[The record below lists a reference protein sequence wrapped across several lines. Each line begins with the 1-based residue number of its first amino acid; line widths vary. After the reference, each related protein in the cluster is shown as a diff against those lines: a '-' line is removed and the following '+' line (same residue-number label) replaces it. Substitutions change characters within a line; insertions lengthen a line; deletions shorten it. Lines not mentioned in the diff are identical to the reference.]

1 MADDAQSRQPGGGG
15 AASLA
20 ARYRPQT
27 FAQVVG
33 QDMVKSILS
42 RAALEDRVAPA
53 YLLSGTRGV
62 GKTTV
67 ARIFAKALNCVHA
80 PTGEPCNECS
90 ACRRITQGSFVD
102 VVEIDGASNRGIDD
116 VRRLRDAVGYAPLEG
131 RYKVFIIDEAH
142 MLTKEA
148 FNALLKTLEEPPARV
163 TFIMATTEQHK
174 FPVTIVSRCQHFVFR
189 QIPEATLE
197 AHIRSVLEREG
208 RPFEDDAA
216 RLIARRAA
224 GSVRDAMSLLGQ
236 TLALG
241 GGGADAPLSAAQARE
256 VLGLA
261 GQEVM
266 DRLLGALAG
275 QDVLAVARLVREL
288 LGQGADMGFF
298 LRELGGL
305 WRNLFLIRQAGPE
318 AVAELELPE
327 REAARLLGLAKKF
340 PLSYIHAAWQMTLES
355 QRRILTSLEPAAGLE
370 LLLLNLALL
379 PRLLPLGDLNPGVLT
394 AGASSG
400 PDTSVGTGTTV
411 GPDAE
416 SRGAMAPGGESG
428 EPSQDGEDAGSPL
441 PFAEGAASPDSS
453 AHPVNPACSAASPS
467 PPGEPAP
474 AASGSDEQGESPA
487 PPRRFEVPQSVRRFV
502 PPTRSAEAA
511 SSTPPVNPED
521 ESVRQLPVRAA
532 AAPPSSALSPKT
544 PDDVPPWLDEI
555 PAGGDPS
562 LKAPDDAELRRAV
575 SMAESLTE
583 SRAGTLEGGAP
594 RAREG
599 AEKAPSLNQAL
610 KWEEFL
616 AFCEGR
622 EGVPLNLLRQCAGE
636 VREGR
641 LRLSPRSQIV
651 AVQLQRHADVV
662 KRTAEAWAGRPL
674 EPEFMPQRT
683 ERRTTAELKAEMQE
697 HPVVRELGRIFGATL
712 IHCAQVDK
720 R

>member
-15 AASLA
+15 SVSLA

-33 QDMVKSILS
+33 QEMVKSILS

-80 PTGEPCNECS
+80 PTGEPCNECGI
-90 ACRRITQGSFVD
+90 CRRITQGSFVD

-148 FNALLKTLEEPPARV
+148 FNALLKTLEEPPAHV

-197 AHIRSVLEREG
+197 AHIRSVLEREA

-241 GGGADAPLSAAQARE
+241 GEGAGTALSAAQARE

-266 DRLLGALAG
+266 DRLLDALAA
-275 QDVLAVARLVREL
+275 QDALAVARLVREL

-298 LRELGGL
+298 LRELGSL
-305 WRNLFLIRQAGPE
+305 WRNLFLVRQAGPQA
-318 AVAELELPE
+318 AVELELPE
-327 REAARLLGLAKKF
+327 RESSRLVGLANNF
-340 PLSYIHAAWQMTLES
+340 SLSYIHAAWQMTLES

-379 PRLLPLGDLNPGVLT
+379 PRLLPLGDLNPGAL
-394 AGASSG
+394 AGGVAGGDSSACSVARNTEVSAVASSG
-400 PDTSVGTGTTV
+400 GD
-411 GPDAE
+411 
-416 SRGAMAPGGESG
+416 GAPRRESG
-428 EPSQDGEDAGSPL
+428 GQATPGEDAGPART
-441 PFAEGAASPDSS
+441 FAKGAASPVSS
-453 AHPVNPACSAASPS
+453 AGHSAEASTGHFS
-467 PPGEPAP
+467 AVGSDIVP
-474 AASGSDEQGESPA
+474 AASA
-487 PPRRFEVPQSVRRFV
+487 PNNPVEAEPTPLPRRFRPPQDARRFV
-502 PPTRSAEAA
+502 PPVSVPESASPARAASRREAA
-511 SSTPPVNPED
+511 
-521 ESVRQLPVRAA
+521 
-532 AAPPSSALSPKT
+532 
-544 PDDVPPWLDEI
+544 DDVPPWLDEI

-562 LKAPDDAELRRAV
+562 LKEPDAVDLQAAMSREGDTSALSTGGGAASEITTAPEAASAMRGMWPERPGVFPAK
-575 SMAESLTE
+575 E
-583 SRAGTLEGGAP
+583 EGG
-594 RAREG
+594 G
-599 AEKAPSLNQAL
+599 DSSL
-610 KWEEFL
+610 KWEDFL
-616 AFCEGR
+616 TFCEGR
-622 EGVPLNLLRQCAGE
+622 EGVHLNLLRQCSGE
-636 VREGR
+636 VRGER
-641 LRLSPRSQIV
+641 LRLRPQSQIV
-651 AVQLQRHADVV
+651 SLQLQRNAEMV
-662 KRTAEAWAGRPL
+662 KKVAQAWAGRPL
-674 EPEFMPQRT
+674 EPQFLPPST
-683 ERRTTAELKAEMQE
+683 ERRTTAELKAEMQD
-697 HPVVRELGRIFGATL
+697 HPVVRELGHIFGATL
-712 IHCAQVDK
+712 VHCAQVDK
-720 R
+720 N

>member
-1 MADDAQSRQPGGGG
+1 MADDAQSRQSGGG
-15 AASLA
+15 ASVSLA

-33 QDMVKSILS
+33 QEMVKSILS
-42 RAALEDRVAPA
+42 RAAREDRVAPA

-90 ACRRITQGSFVD
+90 ACRRITQGGFVD

-148 FNALLKTLEEPPARV
+148 FNALLKTLEEPPAHV
-163 TFIMATTEQHK
+163 TFIMATTEPHK

-189 QIPEATLE
+189 QISEATLE

-216 RLIARRAA
+216 YLIARRAA

-241 GGGADAPLSAAQARE
+241 GGGADTPLSAAQARE

-266 DRLLGALAG
+266 DRLLDALAA
-275 QDVLAVARLVREL
+275 QDALAVARLVRDL

-305 WRNLFLIRQAGPE
+305 WRNLFLVRQAGPQ
-318 AVAELELPE
+318 AAAELELPE
-327 REAARLLGLAKKF
+327 RESSRLVGLAKKF

-379 PRLLPLGDLNPGVLT
+379 PRLLPLGDLNPGAL
-394 AGASSG
+394 AGG
-400 PDTSVGTGTTV
+400 DDTPGFAAKKTEGA
-411 GPDAE
+411 GNADFGGDDA
-416 SRGAMAPGGESG
+416 RRGESEG
-428 EPSQDGEDAGSPL
+428 QAVPG
-441 PFAEGAASPDSS
+441 EGAASDRPFVEGEASFGRSADISAKDFSAVRSDS
-453 AHPVNPACSAASPS
+453 
-467 PPGEPAP
+467 AP
-474 AASGSDEQGESPA
+474 AASTPNKTVEAEASSPL
-487 PPRRFEVPQSVRRFV
+487 PRRFQPPQGARRFV
-502 PPTRSAEAA
+502 PPVPAAGSEAPARSVPRQEAA
-511 SSTPPVNPED
+511 
-521 ESVRQLPVRAA
+521 
-532 AAPPSSALSPKT
+532 
-544 PDDVPPWLDEI
+544 DDVPPWLDEI

-562 LKAPDDAELRRAV
+562 LKTPDSVELQAVMSGAGDSSGLPAEGRALSERKDAPETEAAPGTRPERAEA
-575 SMAESLTE
+575 SL
-583 SRAGTLEGGAP
+583 A
-594 RAREG
+594 
-599 AEKAPSLNQAL
+599 
-610 KWEEFL
+610 WEDFL
-616 AFCEGR
+616 AFCKDR
-622 EGVPLNLLRQCAGE
+622 EGLHLLRQCSGE
-636 VREGR
+636 VRGDR
-641 LRLSPRSQIV
+641 LCLLPQSQIV
-651 AVQLQRHADVV
+651 SLQLQRNAEMV
-662 KRTAEAWAGRPL
+662 KNAAQAWAGRPL
-674 EPEFMPQRT
+674 DLEVMPPST
-683 ERRTTAELKAEMQE
+683 ERRTTAELKAEMRD
-697 HPVVRELGRIFGATL
+697 HPVVRELGRIFDATL
-712 IHCAQVDK
+712 VHCAQVDK
-720 R
+720 H

>member
-1 MADDAQSRQPGGGG
+1 MADDAQSRLPGGGG

-80 PTGEPCNECS
+80 PAGEPCNECS

-148 FNALLKTLEEPPARV
+148 FNALLKTLEEPPAHV

-197 AHIRSVLEREG
+197 AHIRSVLEREA
-208 RPFEDDAA
+208 RPFEEDAA

-241 GGGADAPLSAAQARE
+241 GGAETPLTAAQARE

-266 DRLLGALAG
+266 DRLLDALAG
-275 QDVLAVARLVREL
+275 QDALAVARLVREL

-318 AVAELELPE
+318 AASELELPE
-327 REAARLLGLAKKF
+327 REAVRLTGLAGKF
-340 PLSYIHAAWQMTLES
+340 SLSYIHAAWQMTLES

-379 PRLLPLGDLNPGVLT
+379 PRLLPLGDLNPDAPAEGERVSPQVSSEIPESR
-394 AGASSG
+394 AGARSG
-400 PDTSVGTGTTV
+400 
-411 GPDAE
+411 
-416 SRGAMAPGGESG
+416 
-428 EPSQDGEDAGSPL
+428 QDM
-441 PFAEGAASPDSS
+441 
-453 AHPVNPACSAASPS
+453 
-467 PPGEPAP
+467 
-474 AASGSDEQGESPA
+474 
-487 PPRRFEVPQSVRRFV
+487 PRRFLPPEGARRF
-502 PPTRSAEAA
+502 
-511 SSTPPVNPED
+511 
-521 ESVRQLPVRAA
+521 
-532 AAPPSSALSPKT
+532 APPSRVPEAPSPARQPVRREKT
-544 PDDVPPWLDEI
+544 DDVPPWLDEI
-555 PAGGDPS
+555 PAGGDPA
-562 LKAPDDAELRRAV
+562 LKAADGAERQRPADGAGSASGRAV
-575 SMAESLTE
+575 VPSPEC
-583 SRAGTLEGGAP
+583 SRPAALS
-594 RAREG
+594 
-599 AEKAPSLNQAL
+599 APSGTDTEERGG
-610 KWEEFL
+610 KPEWEDFL
-616 AFCEGR
+616 TFCEDR

-636 VREGR
+636 IEDGR
-641 LRLSPRSQIV
+641 LRLHPRSQTV
-651 AVQLQRHADVV
+651 SLQLQRHAEML
-662 KRTAEAWAGRPL
+662 RQAAESWAGRPL
-674 EPEFMPQRT
+674 EPEFMPPRT
-683 ERRTTAELKAEMQE
+683 ERRTSAELRSEMQD
-697 HPVVRELGRIFGATL
+697 HPVVQELSRIFGATL
-712 IHCAQVDK
+712 VHCAQAD
-720 R
+720 RN

>member
-15 AASLA
+15 PASLA

-33 QDMVKSILS
+33 QEMVKSILS
-42 RAALEDRVAPA
+42 RAASEDRVAPA

-148 FNALLKTLEEPPARV
+148 FNALLKTLEEPPAHV

-197 AHIRSVLEREG
+197 AHIRSVLEREA

-241 GGGADAPLSAAQARE
+241 GNADAPLSAAQARE

-266 DRLLGALAG
+266 DRLLDALAG
-275 QDVLAVARLVREL
+275 QDALAVAKLVREL

-305 WRNLFLIRQAGPE
+305 WRNLFLIRQAGPQA
-318 AVAELELPE
+318 AVELELPE
-327 REAARLLGLAKKF
+327 RESSRLIGLAKNF

-379 PRLLPLGDLNPGVLT
+379 PRLLPLGDLNPGAL
-394 AGASSG
+394 AGGVAGGDASLCSAVKN
-400 PDTSVGTGTTV
+400 TEVG
-411 GPDAE
+411 ANAR
-416 SRGAMAPGGESG
+416 SGGEGAPCRESG
-428 EPSQDGEDAGSPL
+428 GLAPPEEGAGSVR
-441 PFAEGAASPDSS
+441 PFVEGAASPS
-453 AHPVNPACSAASPS
+453 CSAGRSAEHFSAVRAEAVPVTS
-467 PPGEPAP
+467 AP
-474 AASGSDEQGESPA
+474 NKTVEEEARA
-487 PPRRFEVPQSVRRFV
+487 PLSRRFQPPQGARRFV
-502 PPTRSAEAA
+502 PPVPAPEAESPVRTAASRQEAA
-511 SSTPPVNPED
+511 
-521 ESVRQLPVRAA
+521 
-532 AAPPSSALSPKT
+532 
-544 PDDVPPWLDEI
+544 DDVPPWLDEI

-562 LKAPDDAELRRAV
+562 LKVPDSVDLQAAMSGKADTSALSTGDRAV
-575 SMAESLTE
+575 SERKTAPETALAMQGKRPDLP
-583 SRAGTLEGGAP
+583 GAS
-594 RAREG
+594 RAREEG
-599 AEKAPSLNQAL
+599 NGDSSL
-610 KWEEFL
+610 KWEDFL

-622 EGVPLNLLRQCAGE
+622 EGVHLNLLRQCSGE
-636 VREGR
+636 VRGER
-641 LRLSPRSQIV
+641 LRLRPQSQIV
-651 AVQLQRHADVV
+651 SLQLQRNAEMV
-662 KRTAEAWAGRPL
+662 KKAAQAWAGRPL
-674 EPEFMPQRT
+674 EPEFMPPNT

-697 HPVVRELGRIFGATL
+697 HPVVRELGHIFGATL
-712 IHCAQVDK
+712 VHCAQVDK
-720 R
+720 N